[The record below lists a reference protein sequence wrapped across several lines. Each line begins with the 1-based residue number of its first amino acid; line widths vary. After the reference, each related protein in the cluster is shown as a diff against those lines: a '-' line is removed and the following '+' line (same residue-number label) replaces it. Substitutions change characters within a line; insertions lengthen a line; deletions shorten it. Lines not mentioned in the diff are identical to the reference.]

1 MRAQLYDRFMQAFA
15 KLNLSLAVGPA
26 IESGPKKGFHPIA
39 SLIAAIDLADE
50 VEAVPGARGLEVAW
64 AGDAPRATPIDW
76 TSEQDLAMRA
86 LSALQEGVGRSLD
99 VGLRVRKRIPVGGG
113 LGGGSSDAA
122 AALRA
127 VNDACGLG
135 LSSTELRAIGAT
147 LGSDVPFF
155 VDDADPPR
163 PAIVTGLGEAIERVT
178 IPCASE
184 LSPVLIVPA
193 FGCATGEV
201 YRAFDRA
208 PTRGVDE
215 ARVRRADPEDL
226 FNDLQMA
233 AELVRPELAAIRA
246 RAGAACD
253 QQIHL
258 TGSGSCLFVLVS
270 RDEASGIAGKLSAS
284 LPACVVR
291 AARFAESSACSKE

>member
-1 MRAQLYDRFMQAFA
+1 MRAQLYDRFMRALA

-26 IESGPKKGFHPIA
+26 LESGPRKGFHPIA

-50 VEAVPGARGLEVAW
+50 VEAVTGARGLEVAW

-76 TSEQDLAMRA
+76 TGEQDLAMRA
-86 LSALQEGVGRSLD
+86 LSALQVRVGRSLN

-122 AALRA
+122 AALLA

-135 LSSTELRAIGAT
+135 LSPTELRVIGSS

-155 VDDADPPR
+155 VDDVAPPR
-163 PAIVTGLGEAIERVT
+163 AAIVTGLGETIERVT
-178 IPCASE
+178 IPFANAR
-184 LSPVLIVPA
+184 SPVLIVPA
-193 FGCATGEV
+193 FGCPTGEV

-208 PTRGVDE
+208 PTGGVDE
-215 ARVRRADPEDL
+215 ARVRRADPDDL
-226 FNDLQMA
+226 FNDLQAA
-233 AELVRPELAAIRA
+233 AERTRPELAELRVRA
-246 RAGAACD
+246 SAVCGGRV
-253 QQIHL
+253 HL

-270 RDEASGIAGKLSAS
+270 RDEASGIAAELSAA
-284 LPACVVR
+284 LPGCAVR
-291 AARFAESSACSKE
+291 AARFAESSA